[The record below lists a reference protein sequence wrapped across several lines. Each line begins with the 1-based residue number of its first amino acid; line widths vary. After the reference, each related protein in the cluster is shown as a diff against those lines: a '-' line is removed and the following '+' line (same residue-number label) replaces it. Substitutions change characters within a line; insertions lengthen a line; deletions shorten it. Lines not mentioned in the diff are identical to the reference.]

1 MHGYRLVTL
10 LGVIV
15 LAALV
20 GVMAFNAGVAHGIA
34 QSGRLPAI
42 VAPAAGAAPPF
53 VPYAYPYYWGWHPW
67 GFGMCFPFLFLF
79 LIFGVLR
86 MVFWRARWHAHG
98 GWRGYQDRFDE
109 WHRQSH
115 ERMKGA

>member
-1 MHGYRLVTL
+1 MNGGYRLVMV

-15 LAALV
+15 LVALV
-20 GVMAFNAGVAHGIA
+20 GAMAYNTGVAHGIA
-34 QSGRLPAI
+34 QSGKMPA
-42 VAPAAGAAPPF
+42 VSAAPY
-53 VPYAYPYYWGWHPW
+53 PYPYPYYWGWHPW
-67 GFGMCFPFLFLF
+67 GFGFFFPFLFLF

-86 MVFWRARWHAHG
+86 AMFWRARWHAYG
-98 GWRGYQDRFDE
+98 GCRRYEERFDE

>member
-1 MHGYRLVTL
+1 MEGSRLMM
-10 LGVIV
+10 VIAALV

-20 GVMAFNAGVAHGIA
+20 GAMAYNAGVSHGIA
-34 QSGRLPAI
+34 QSGKMPAI
-42 VAPAAGAAPPF
+42 SAPVAAPVG
-53 VPYAYPYYWGWHPW
+53 VPYPYPYYWGWHPW
-67 GFGMCFPFLFLF
+67 GFGFFVPFFFLF

-86 MVFWRARWHAHG
+86 AMFWRARWHAYG
-98 GWRGYQDRFDE
+98 GCRGYQERFDE